1 MPTSHS
7 QNPIPGILGDTPQI
21 PKPFERELP
30 KNENTRKAG
39 EQKPPQRRKSPQYKR
54 TQKK

>member
-1 MPTSHS
+1 MPTS

-30 KNENTRKAG
+30 KNEKKRKAG